1 MNIFLNRAKLK
12 IFAILSVSFIFLI
25 LSAASA
31 AELSG
36 IVFNSQGKTIENV
49 TVKTDFDG
57 TVTVTGKNGNFSF
70 LLKEGMTRVT
80 FSSVGYKPK
89 QFEISQLPAKIILED
104 MYYRG
109 TDIVVHASRA
119 ETGVTPIAFD
129 NFSADDIKRD
139 YTVSEFPLL
148 LETTPNVL
156 VYSDG
161 GASLG
166 YTYLRIRGFDD
177 RRIVTYINGV
187 PLNDP
192 EDQVTYFIDLPDFTA
207 NVSDIQVQ
215 RGVGNSLYGDA
226 SFGGSINVVTS
237 GLNSQRSALFTTGM
251 GRYTSNN
258 NSVGSTYKQSFQFNS
273 GLVDGRYA
281 FGGRFSKQKS
291 DGYRRQSWYDGWS
304 YYFNVVRIDPK
315 MTTEINIFGGPMKV
329 HAAWYGASKED
340 IAFDRRAN
348 VGIPGY
354 EDLTYDN
361 ATDNFNQPHYQ
372 LHNTYL
378 LNDRMTL
385 SNTFYYIRGKGY
397 YEQYKP
403 EQYLLDYNITDAV
416 TDGSSLANLVRQKW
430 VEKKQIGWNP
440 RLDIK
445 HDKGQH
451 SLGGSFY
458 YFDSDHYGKVV
469 WSQHLV
475 GLLSPQ
481 HKYYN
486 HFGTKYVGSLY
497 FQEQLRL
504 NEKLSVMA
512 TGQLR
517 FQKYSFEQEA
527 IGPYRGYTFD
537 IDWFFFSP
545 RIGFTYNAN
554 DNLML
559 FTNVSLSQRT
569 PSDAAIYDA
578 DDPHPGTVPFLELND
593 STILSGSLY
602 LYDFGEPLIKSEK
615 LLDFELGGKYH
626 TENYAAGINLFWMN
640 FKDMIV
646 GEGGVTDGVEDKLNV
661 NKVVH
666 AGIELTGAYKPF
678 DDFRLSGNFS
688 YNFNRIKDF
697 VHILS
702 YEIDSLG
709 DGTYMLQE
717 LVGVDVKGNTTPR
730 FPEYLGNLIFDYDN
744 HNIRLTWRNRFL
756 GKQYS
761 ELINIDQLAIDP
773 VYVSSF
779 SASYNFGEIA
789 DIGKLTVSF
798 NIDNLFD
805 KKYESAV
812 AYAENYAYRVANQPV
827 VTDGWS
833 TYFVAP
839 ERSFYGQI
847 QLELF

>member
-1 MNIFLNRAKLK
+1 MNNYFNLAKLK
-12 IFAILSVSFIFLI
+12 LFATLLVFFIFI
-25 LSAASA
+25 NLSLANA

-36 IVFNSQGKTIENV
+36 IVFNSEGETIEGV
-49 TVKTDFDG
+49 TVKTNFDG
-57 TVTVTGKNGNFSF
+57 TITATDKNGNFSF
-70 LLKEGMTRVT
+70 PLIEGMTRVT

-104 MYYRG
+104 IYYRG
-109 TDIVVHASRA
+109 TDIIVHASRA
-119 ETGVTPIAFD
+119 EIGVTPIAFD
-129 NFSADDIKRD
+129 NFSSDEIKRD

-148 LETTPNVL
+148 LETTPNAF

-207 NVSDIQVQ
+207 NVSDIQIQ

-226 SFGGSINVVTS
+226 SFGGSINVVTN
-237 GLNSQRSALFTTGM
+237 GLNSQRSALFTSGM
-251 GRYTSNN
+251 GKYTSDNN
-258 NSVGSTYKQSFQFNS
+258 TVGSTYKQSFQFNS
-273 GLVDGRYA
+273 GLIDGRWS

-304 YYFNVVRIDPK
+304 YYFNAVRIDPK

-340 IAFDRRAN
+340 IALDRRAN
-348 VGIPGY
+348 IGIPGY

-372 LHNTYL
+372 LHNTYIF
-378 LNDRMTL
+378 NDRITL

-416 TDGSSLANLVRQKW
+416 TDSSSLADLVRQKC

-451 SLGGSFY
+451 SFGGSFY

-469 WSQHLV
+469 WAQHIV
-475 GLLSPQ
+475 GHLSPQ
-481 HKYYN
+481 HIYYN
-486 HFGTKYVGSLY
+486 HYGTKYVGSLY
-497 FQEQLRL
+497 FQEQLQL
-504 NEKLSVMA
+504 NEKLLMMA
-512 TGQLR
+512 TGQFRL
-517 FQKYSFEQEA
+517 QKYSFEQKI

-554 DNLML
+554 SNLML
-559 FTNVSLSQRT
+559 FTNLSLSQRT

-578 DDPHPGTVPFLELND
+578 DDPQPGTVPFLELKD
-593 STILSGSLY
+593 STLQSSGLY

-615 LLDFELGGKYH
+615 LLDFELGGEYH
-626 TENYAAGINLFWMN
+626 TKNYVAAINLFWMN

-646 GEGGVTDGVEDKLNV
+646 GEGGITDGVENKLNV

-666 AGIELTGAYKPF
+666 AGIELTGAYKPS
-678 DDFRLSGNFS
+678 DDFRFSGNFS

-697 VHILS
+697 IHILS
-702 YEIDSLG
+702 YEIDSLN
-709 DGTYMLQE
+709 DGSYMLQE
-717 LVGVDVKGNTTPR
+717 QVGVDVSNNTTPR
-730 FPEYLGNLIFDYDN
+730 FPEYIGNIIFDYDN
-744 HNIRLTWRNRFL
+744 QNIRLTWRNRFI

-761 ELINIDQLAIDP
+761 ELLNIDQLTIDP
-773 VYVSSF
+773 VYISSF
-779 SASYNFGEIA
+779 SASYNFGQIS
-789 DIGKLTVSF
+789 DIGKLTITL

-805 KKYESAV
+805 KKYISAV
-812 AYAENYAYRVANQPV
+812 AYAENYAYRVANQET
-827 VTDGWS
+827 VTNGWS